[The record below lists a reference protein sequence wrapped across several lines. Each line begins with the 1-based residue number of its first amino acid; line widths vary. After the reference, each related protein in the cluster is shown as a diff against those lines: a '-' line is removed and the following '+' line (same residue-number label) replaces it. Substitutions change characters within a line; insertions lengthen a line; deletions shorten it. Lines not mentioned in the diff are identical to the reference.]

1 MKHHI
6 LDVKKDH
13 KLWGVKNDIGNVIQF
28 VTKIF
33 INAAIINVINTAIT
47 MIAIVSQAIPMTLQL
62 LGQHDLVPPDGEVTN
77 PDPYNLY
84 QIDNAIDDIF
94 YNISS

>member
-1 MKHHI
+1 
-6 LDVKKDH
+6 
-13 KLWGVKNDIGNVIQF
+13 
-28 VTKIF
+28 
-33 INAAIINVINTAIT
+33 

-84 QIDNAIDDIF
+84 KIDNAIDDIF